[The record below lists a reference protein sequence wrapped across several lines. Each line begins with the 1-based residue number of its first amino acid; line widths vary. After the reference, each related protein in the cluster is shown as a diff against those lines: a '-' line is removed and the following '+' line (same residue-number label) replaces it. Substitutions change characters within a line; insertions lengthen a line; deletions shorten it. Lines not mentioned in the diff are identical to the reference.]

1 MNQGRT
7 TDNCPGRQN
16 GGNHCHR
23 TEYKGKKMKKKRER
37 ERERITHPKGPLGQ
51 G

>member
-7 TDNCPGRQN
+7 TDICPGRQN

-23 TEYKGKKMKKKRER
+23 TEYRKKDEIQKRR
-37 ERERITHPKGPLGQ
+37 QPKILTLYPAMY
-51 G
+51 